1 MVKTQLKNE
10 IKRARLKAGLTQREL
25 AETIGVTNT
34 WISHL
39 ENDHKLPSLQLLDA
53 IAAAC
58 GVKLVVYFTQ
68 GRGASCS

>member
-1 MVKTQLKNE
+1 MINLQLKNE

-25 AETIGVTNT
+25 AEIIGVTNT

-39 ENDHKLPSLQLLDA
+39 ENDHKLPSLQLLED

-58 GVKLVVYFTQ
+58 DVKLVVYFTAE
-68 GRGASCS
+68 RGT